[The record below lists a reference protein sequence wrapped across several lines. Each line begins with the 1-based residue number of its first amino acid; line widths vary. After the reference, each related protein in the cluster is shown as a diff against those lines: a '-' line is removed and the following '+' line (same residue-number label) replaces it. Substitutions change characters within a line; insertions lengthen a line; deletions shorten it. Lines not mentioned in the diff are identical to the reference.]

1 MLSTTQNN
9 NGTNI
14 KTSYSPFLLG
24 NEVQGNSTGVDNSS
38 STKNNDGHTTV
49 MTIAQKASDIFSEPI
64 ESITISVC
72 LLGIIANGASIIA
85 VVKMR
90 KKMTTHLKLI
100 ISLCMSDALILL
112 AYLSLYAAYIF
123 TNWHYCTK
131 AVVRL
136 TGDIAIL
143 ATLLNLFV
151 MALDHYGAI
160 IKPLLYKQKMTNI
173 KGNCA
178 VLIVWFISILGGLTE
193 VFTAIGQ
200 GGSICFA
207 IIDGNF
213 YIEMFIIGFIFF
225 VLTAICFLYGRIYCR
240 IKEAMPLRERA
251 SHHSEA
257 GSLKALMT
265 TALFV
270 GTFILLWTPFA
281 LFSIY
286 MYTDNVNTIQ
296 DIDAIFLINNI
307 LFLFLLLNACFDPI
321 IYAVR
326 LPTVKR
332 GLLSLFTSS
341 VRSSTLRADKNSTH
355 LQPLCAEKPSTHAQ
369 PLCVGKTSTHQ
380 F

>member
-1 MLSTTQNN
+1 MVNTAQNM
-9 NGTNI
+9 NI
-14 KTSYSPFLLG
+14 SNKEASYSQFIIHE
-24 NEVQGNSTGVDNSS
+24 NEIQGNSTSNPGLSN
-38 STKNNDGHTTV
+38 TENNYGPTTINTV
-49 MTIAQKASDIFSEPI
+49 AQKAADIFSDPVEAL
-64 ESITISVC
+64 TLGVC
-72 LLGIIANGASIIA
+72 LVGVIANGASITA
-85 VVKMR
+85 VNKIR
-90 KKMTTHLKLI
+90 QKMTTHLKLI

-200 GGSICFA
+200 GGSICFV
-207 IIDGNF
+207 IIDGNY

-225 VLTAICFLYGRIYCR
+225 VLIAICFLYGRIYCCIR
-240 IKEAMPLRERA
+240 KAIPLRERA
-251 SHHSEA
+251 SHHNHTSS
-257 GSLKALMT
+257 GSIKALMT

-281 LFSIY
+281 LFSILV
-286 MYTDNVNTIQ
+286 YTDNINSVGNGDT
-296 DIDAIFLINNI
+296 IFLINNI
-307 LFLFLLLNACFDPI
+307 LYLFLLLNACFDPI

-326 LPTVKR
+326 LPTVER
-332 GLLSLFTSS
+332 GFAALFPSSARGTSS
-341 VRSSTLRADKNSTH
+341 STVRGGRTSIY
-355 LQPLCAEKPSTHAQ
+355 LQ
-369 PLCVGKTSTHQ
+369 
-380 F
+380 